1 VQIRRKKERILVAL
15 ICCRAG
21 IAIAVATAL
30 LHTSLLHQSIA
41 CLSESVRLC
50 RVPNNSDRLSYI
62 TVGNGSASNRGASF
76 PHRLQDS
83 NRLHLRSR
91 TASAAG
97 QLHAS
102 SSILLFRNTSTA
114 QSETL
119 PPADILPLS
128 FAQTQPSGPATSAR
142 VQRAAR
148 KQGSLAFL
156 AATRSRPCTPRP
168 PRAVF
173 RSRLDR
179 ELPKRVISVDAD
191 SKDQRD
197 SRQCKWGWCVSWP
210 ALEPGQSNAAWRS
223 PTVAAKKGPDDGD
236 GQCELRLLRAARVP
250 AYPRTHARSSTEP
263 TRWQLLLPS
272 FNLVLALRADRG
284 PPAQQTPLLMSR

>member
-1 VQIRRKKERILVAL
+1 VFLITVIASLTSPSVMALPRIVA
-15 ICCRAG
+15 RAFPTDCKTATG
-21 IAIAVATAL
+21 CTSVAE
-30 LHTSLLHQSIA
+30 LHQQQGSSTHRQASSSSAIPPRPRA
-41 CLSESVRLC
+41 RHF
-50 RVPNNSDRLSYI
+50 RQPTSYLYHSPKRSHQDQQPQL
-62 TVGNGSASNRGASF
+62 GYSGQHGSRA
-76 PHRLQDS
+76 
-83 NRLHLRSR
+83 HLRSW
-91 TASAAG
+91 
-97 QLHAS
+97 
-102 SSILLFRNTSTA
+102 
-114 QSETL
+114 L
-119 PPADILPLS
+119 PR
-128 FAQTQPSGPATSAR
+128 AR
-142 VQRAAR
+142 
-148 KQGSLAFL
+148 
-156 AATRSRPCTPRP
+156 RPCTPRP

-179 ELPKRVISVDAD
+179 ELPKRVISVGAD